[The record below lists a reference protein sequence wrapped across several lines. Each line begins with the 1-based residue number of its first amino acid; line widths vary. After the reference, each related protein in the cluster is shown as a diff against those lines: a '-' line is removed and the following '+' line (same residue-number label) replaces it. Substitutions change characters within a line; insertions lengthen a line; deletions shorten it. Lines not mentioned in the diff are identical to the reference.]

1 MKKIHGTVKHFSSDR
16 SGSIYFIFAAVLPI
30 CVFCIGFGVDLMLLF
45 TEKRKAQGIVDIA
58 AIIAAQDPTNP
69 ERAAR
74 EILSINGYDTVSEV
88 ELGQMEDDEREK
100 AVKTKTQ
107 IQVEPGRYV
116 PNPDLHYKARFVVG
130 QTPYNAARVTIRKKS
145 KYNFL
150 DKVATAPDIS
160 VRATASRRALA
171 AFSVGSRLA
180 SIDDGLL
187 NQLLGGLIGT
197 NISMTALDYKNMQI
211 ADIEVFSFVNAL
223 ALEMDIGTGSYA
235 DVLNSEPRLDEIINA
250 IIAVNG
256 DSDAAMALNTLSAS
270 VGNIGGEIDL
280 RKVIDLGPA
289 GTISLGEPVGPGF
302 PAYISIFDMVMANAI
317 VTNGDGIIEL
327 DLSASVPGLTSVD
340 VTLDLG
346 EPIQSSPW
354 LSVGQGGQVAS
365 NVQARMFIEAAIGG
379 EGLLSSATVRLPLYL
394 ELARASGELV
404 GVECPGGRIENV
416 TVRLRGA
423 SSLIDA
429 WIGDVDVSRN
439 KMSRH
444 VDRAKII
451 RTPALKVYG
460 KAHVGTEAGY
470 GSVLD
475 FGWNDIVSGS
485 IKTTR
490 TDDVTARMVEN
501 LVDDLEL
508 DVNAL
513 GLGLGTGTLT
523 RTVVPNS
530 LGKIVSP
537 VGDIIDQ
544 LLEALGIGLGE
555 GDFRVNGAKCD
566 HAVLVE

>member
-1 MKKIHGTVKHFSSDR
+1 MKKFQRTVKHFTSDR

-30 CVFCIGFGVDLMLLF
+30 CLFCIGFGVDLMLLF

-74 EILSINGYDTVSEV
+74 EILSINGYDTISAI
-88 ELGQMEDDEREK
+88 ELGQMDEDEREK

-107 IQVEPGRYV
+107 IQVEPGRFV

-145 KYNFL
+145 KYTFL
-150 DKVATAPDIS
+150 DKVATAPDIA

-197 NISMTALDYKNMQI
+197 NISMTVLDYKNMQL
-211 ADIEVFSFVNAL
+211 ADIELFSFVNAL

-235 DVLNSEPRLDEIINA
+235 DVLNSEPTLGEIVNA

-256 DSDAAMALNTLSAS
+256 DGDAAMALNKLTSF
-270 VGNIGGEIDL
+270 VGSLGGEIDL
-280 RKVIDLGPA
+280 RKVVDLGPA
-289 GTISLGEPVGPGF
+289 GAISLGEPVGSGF

-317 VTNGDGIIEL
+317 VANGDGIIDL
-327 DLSASVPGLTSVD
+327 NLSASVPGLTSVD

-346 EPIQSSPW
+346 EPMQSSPW

-365 NVQARMFIEAAIGG
+365 NVQARIFIEAVIGG
-379 EGLLSSATVRLPLYL
+379 EGLLSSTSVRLPLYL
-394 ELARASGELV
+394 ELARASGELM
-404 GVECPGGRIENV
+404 GVDCPGGRIENV
-416 TVRLRGA
+416 TVQLRGA

-429 WIGDVDVSRN
+429 WIGDVDVSGN

-444 VDRAKII
+444 VDRAKIVSA
-451 RTPALKVYG
+451 PALKIYG
-460 KAHVGTEAGY
+460 KAHAGTEAGN

-475 FGWNDIVSGS
+475 FGWSDIVSGS

-490 TDDVTARMVEN
+490 TEDMTTRIVEN

-508 DVNAL
+508 DVSAL

-523 RTVVPNS
+523 RTVLPNS
-530 LGKIVSP
+530 LGKIVTP
-537 VGDIIDQ
+537 VGDITDQ
-544 LLEALGIGLGE
+544 LLETLGIGLGE
-555 GDFRVNGAKCD
+555 GEFRVNGAKCD